1 MCSDTKKTGI
11 YKVLL
16 QRIHPKLL
24 PKQHSQPASILTQ
37 SCTQYCINP
46 VRTSWFKKKS
56 RIGSIVTESC
66 INPARQDEP
75 PIDPARQVD
84 LQDYL
89 NPARQG
95 EQPIDPA
102 RQADLQ
108 DYLNPARQADLQ
120 DYLDP
125 AWQDEPP
132 ILIQNN
138 FICKYGGPFTTTNYS
153 QELYTGNKQ

>member
-37 SCTQYCINP
+37 SCTQHCINP